1 MYYYIQYYTQHF
13 VSRHIG
19 LQKTYRTVVTDSMF
33 DWETDNPNATITHIV
48 QISEDDYNK
57 FLNSDQ

>member
-1 MYYYIQYYTQHF
+1 MYYYIQYYT
-13 VSRHIG
+13 
-19 LQKTYRTVVTDSMF
+19 KTVVGPGFPVVKSHRTEVTDSMF
-33 DWETDNPNATITHIV
+33 DWEKKNPSKTITHIV